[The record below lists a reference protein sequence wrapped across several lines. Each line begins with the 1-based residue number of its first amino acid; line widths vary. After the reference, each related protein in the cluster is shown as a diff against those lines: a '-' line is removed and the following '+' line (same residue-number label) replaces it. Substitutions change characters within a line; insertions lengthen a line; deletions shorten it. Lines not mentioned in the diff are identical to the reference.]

1 MGFYS
6 DYVLPRLMDRM
17 MRGEE
22 FDRERRIALKE
33 AYGEVLE
40 IGLGTGLSLAN
51 YPPTVAQLTAVDVAE
66 MLPKRVAER
75 IAKAP
80 FPVRFVRVTAEQLPF
95 PDASFDCVVS
105 NLTLCTISDPASA
118 LGEIRRVLKPS
129 GIFLFME
136 HGRADD
142 ARLARWQDRLNGI
155 QKFFAGGCNLNR
167 RIEALIR
174 SVGLDLTK
182 LDRFEFAAMPRTHGQ
197 MYRGVAKRTGEVSSR
212 HNF

>member
-17 MRGEE
+17 MSGEE
-22 FDRERRIALKE
+22 FNRERRIALKD
-33 AYGEVLE
+33 AHGEVLE

-51 YPPTVAQLTAVDVAE
+51 YPSGVTQLTAVDVAA
-66 MLPKRVAER
+66 MLPKVVAER

-80 FPVRFVRVTAEQLPF
+80 FPVRFVQITAEKLPF

-105 NLTLCTISDPASA
+105 NLTLCTIPEPASA
-118 LGEIRRVLKPS
+118 LSEIRRVLKPA

-136 HGRADD
+136 HGRADS
-142 ARLARWQDRLNGI
+142 ASLARWQDRLNGI
-155 QKFFAGGCNLNR
+155 QKAIGGGCNLNR
-167 RIEALIR
+167 RIDALIK
-174 SVGLDLTK
+174 SAGLDLTK

-197 MYRGVAKRTGEVSSR
+197 MYRGIATRPA
-212 HNF
+212 

>member
-1 MGFYS
+1 MGLYN
-6 DYVLPRLMDRM
+6 DYVLLRLMDRM

-22 FDRERRIALKE
+22 FDRERRVALKD
-33 AYGEVLE
+33 AHGEVLE

-80 FPVRFVRVTAEQLPF
+80 FPVRFVQITAEKLPF

-105 NLTLCTISDPASA
+105 NLTLCTIPEPASA

-167 RIEALIR
+167 RIDTLIKAA
-174 SVGLDLTK
+174 GLDLQK
-182 LDRFEFAAMPRTHGQ
+182 LDRFEFVPMPRTHGQ
-197 MYRGVAKRTGEVSSR
+197 MYRGIAKRSGDASS
-212 HNF
+212 

>member
-6 DYVLPRLMDRM
+6 DYVLPRLMDRL

-22 FDRERRIALKE
+22 FNRERRVALKD
-33 AYGEVLE
+33 AYGAVLE

-51 YPPTVAQLTAVDVAE
+51 YPFGITQLTAVDVAA
-66 MLPKRVAER
+66 MLPKLVAER

-80 FPVRFVRVTAEQLPF
+80 FPVRFVQITAEKLPF
-95 PDASFDCVVS
+95 PDARFDCVVS
-105 NLTLCTISDPASA
+105 NLTLCTIPNPASA
-118 LGEIRRVLKPS
+118 LGEIRRVLKPN

-155 QKFFAGGCNLNR
+155 QKAIGGGCNLNR
-167 RIEALIR
+167 RIAALIR
-174 SVGLDLTK
+174 SAGLDLTK
-182 LDRFEFAAMPRTHGQ
+182 LDRFEFAPMPRTHGQ
-197 MYRGVAKRTGEVSSR
+197 MYRGVAKRSGDVSSR
-212 HNF
+212 SNF